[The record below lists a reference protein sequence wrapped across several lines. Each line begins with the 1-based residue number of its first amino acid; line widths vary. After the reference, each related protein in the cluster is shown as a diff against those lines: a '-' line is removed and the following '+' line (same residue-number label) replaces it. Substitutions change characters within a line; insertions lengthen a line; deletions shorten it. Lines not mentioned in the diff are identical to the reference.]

1 MLMILRTV
9 GILAI
14 LFFTAPSAEAVEKSQ
29 TQKPRG
35 LFEKNDI
42 EHGLILWHEK
52 CEPLVNRKT
61 LEFKIYKDLAPL
73 QRLLDF
79 HSEAITRSM
88 EEELR
93 ILKQNCY
100 GAKI

>member
-9 GILAI
+9 GILVI
-14 LFFTAPSAEAVEKSQ
+14 LFATSSAEATEKSQ
-29 TQKPRG
+29 IQKPRG

-42 EHGLILWHEK
+42 ERGLILWHQK

-61 LEFKIYKDLAPL
+61 LEFKIYKDLVPL

-93 ILKQNCY
+93 ILTHNCY
-100 GAKI
+100 GARI